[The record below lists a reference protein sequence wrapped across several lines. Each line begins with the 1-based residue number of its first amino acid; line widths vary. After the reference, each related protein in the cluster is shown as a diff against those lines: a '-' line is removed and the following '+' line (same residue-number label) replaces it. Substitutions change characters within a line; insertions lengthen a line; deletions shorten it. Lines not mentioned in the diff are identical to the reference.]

1 MNTREIRLCVISVVT
16 FMKTVMCMKYVSG
29 ATLLHLRTMQSML
42 RANLSHKFFV
52 RNALYCF
59 SKVRTMC
66 TILTSVSSLT
76 ITPYTIG
83 MSKAKFIRNTFYLQ
97 MRMDKYQPSTRITIK
112 KEIKTPME
120 AET

>member
-1 MNTREIRLCVISVVT
+1 MS
-16 FMKTVMCMKYVSG
+16 
-29 ATLLHLRTMQSML
+29 QSHI
-42 RANLSHKFFV
+42 AIPEDNEGKSEPEVFCV

-59 SKVRTMC
+59 SKVRIMC
-66 TILTSVSSLT
+66 TILASVLSVT

-83 MSKAKFIRNTFYLQ
+83 MSKAKIIRNTFYLQ

-120 AET
+120 AETHNYKIKNQKK